1 MAGLK
6 QIPSIIMEMSDEQS
20 AVVALIEN
28 IQRKDLSYF
37 GGSRRVSAV

>member
-28 IQRKDLSYF
+28 IQRKDLSYLRKPP
-37 GGSRRVSAV
+37 GISV